1 MTEMKDWSVAFC
13 FEVLGSAE
21 EISVKSLGEGNTYNY
36 CSVPGGG
43 FRVRIG

>member
-21 EISVKSLGEGNTYNY
+21 EISVKSLG
-36 CSVPGGG
+36 GGIHTIIVVFQAG
-43 FRVRIG
+43 VSGCE